1 MSVLMGKA
9 TESMKTGQ
17 KQQLI
22 FKQTVVAMIGWAA
35 AASLVVNA
43 SANST
48 PIPVTVTETTDW
60 GTTPMEI
67 VTADLPYSG
76 YDGGVY
82 AGINTLSVTQ
92 NGTSTTYSGFCID
105 PFHWSLGGAQS
116 GYEEV
121 SLANA
126 PKSPAPLNAAT
137 ATDIGDLWAEYY
149 SPTMSSSSAAGLQ
162 IAIWEL
168 VSTNAVA
175 NDGLSPSYAF
185 SLAPGQSDY
194 GASQDIASLATYNG
208 PSANLIG
215 LTGPGQD
222 YVIDPVPDSGGTF
235 LMLALTLGALVL
247 ARPAILNS
255 MDQQRKAQAIQ
266 VK

>member
-1 MSVLMGKA
+1 MGKA

-149 SPTMSSSSAAGLQ
+149 SPTMSSASAAGLQ

>member
-1 MSVLMGKA
+1 
-9 TESMKTGQ
+9 
-17 KQQLI
+17 
-22 FKQTVVAMIGWAA
+22 
-35 AASLVVNA
+35 
-43 SANST
+43 
-48 PIPVTVTETTDW
+48 
-60 GTTPMEI
+60 
-67 VTADLPYSG
+67 
-76 YDGGVY
+76 
-82 AGINTLSVTQ
+82 
-92 NGTSTTYSGFCID
+92 
-105 PFHWSLGGAQS
+105 
-116 GYEEV
+116 
-121 SLANA
+121 
-126 PKSPAPLNAAT
+126 
-137 ATDIGDLWAEYY
+137 
-149 SPTMSSSSAAGLQ
+149 MSSASAAGLQ